1 MVYTAMIR
9 TDHIGICL
17 FQYIQ
22 KSAHLR
28 CVYPVITVYHTKIF
42 SGSVLDAAIS
52 PSGTGSCIFL

>member
-28 CVYPVITVYHTKIF
+28 CVYPVITVYHAKIF
-42 SGSVLDAAIS
+42 
-52 PSGTGSCIFL
+52 FR